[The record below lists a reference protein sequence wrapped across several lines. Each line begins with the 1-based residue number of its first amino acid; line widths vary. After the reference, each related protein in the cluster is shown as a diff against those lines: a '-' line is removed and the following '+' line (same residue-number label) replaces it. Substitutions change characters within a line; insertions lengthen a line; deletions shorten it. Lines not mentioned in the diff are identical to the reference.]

1 MYVYIGILVTCLGQ
15 LWFCLQGLSL
25 CYTPLIPP
33 PHTVQ
38 TVPTKEYLSLKKRRP
53 PPPLVQLRCLF
64 PVCITALSAVYCSSC
79 LYNCQE
85 PILQHSYTDREMMT
99 TGCAFSFKRIAISSL
114 IQTVQILKRE
124 RLTRLRMHGQNL

>member
-1 MYVYIGILVTCLGQ
+1 MSGPALVLPIGPVTL
-15 LWFCLQGLSL
+15 LHST
-25 CYTPLIPP
+25 Y
-33 PHTVQ
+33 
-38 TVPTKEYLSLKKRRP
+38 P
-53 PPPLVQLRCLF
+53 PPPPYSSNSSNQRIFILIEEKAPSPPRYQLRRLF

-85 PILQHSYTDREMMT
+85 PILKHSYTDREMMT

-124 RLTRLRMHGQNL
+124 SLTRLRMHGQNL